1 MHHVQHEGRIMINK
15 LIATAAVLM
24 ACAASLQADPI
35 TGSTGFTGSY
45 TASNSNLTTAN
56 DVITITSASI
66 NGIQT
71 GSFVGA
77 VLTSFSSPI
86 TINSPVN
93 PTFVE
98 PLWSET
104 VGTHVFSFVSTS
116 DTTLLDTPNINV
128 ITGTGTITDSSD
140 GDTVSGT
147 YNMSFN
153 VSGATFTWNGTS
165 ATTPTVPDSGSA
177 VALLGIALAGIEGV
191 RRALRA
197 RRA

>member
-1 MHHVQHEGRIMINK
+1 
-15 LIATAAVLM
+15 M

-86 TINSPVN
+86 TLNSPVS

-165 ATTPTVPDSGSA
+165 ATVPDSGSA